1 MALDPDIRS
10 LFIHRVRIHKFKE
23 DTAYGEKVYQAAGD
37 PWGAPKWFPARVE
50 MGSLEL
56 TGEDT
61 QVKDLRG
68 RGHILILYDGNAP
81 LLVDDKYELEDPFI
95 PHEAPP
101 IDVSP
106 VFDESEL
113 AYWQATL
120 GTRDRG

>member
-1 MALDPDIRS
+1 M
-10 LFIHRVRIHKFKE
+10 FIHRVRIHKFKE
-23 DTAYGEKVYQAAGD
+23 DTAYGEKVYQEAGD

-68 RGHILILYDGNAP
+68 RGHILILYTGDIP
-81 LLVDDKYELEDPFI
+81 LLVNDKYRLEDPFI
-95 PHEAPP
+95 PNEAPP

-113 AYWQATL
+113 VYWQAIL